1 MKLKHWVL
9 VSLILVG
16 GLYVW
21 HTYSMHGGTSGFK
34 AGLGIGGH

>member
-1 MKLKHWVL
+1 MKLKHWVAL
-9 VSLILVG
+9 SLLLVG